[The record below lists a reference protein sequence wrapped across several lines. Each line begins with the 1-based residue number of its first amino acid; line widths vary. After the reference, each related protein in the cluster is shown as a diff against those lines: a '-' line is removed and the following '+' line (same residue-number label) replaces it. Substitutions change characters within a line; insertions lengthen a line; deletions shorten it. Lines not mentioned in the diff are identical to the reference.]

1 MHLKQNQYR
10 LCSQGINTS
19 NKKQSYRLKNQVKCY
34 ISSSV
39 GYSCYFILRAMR
51 YIFIPYSST
60 LYRTKLVIFMIKI
73 INLYISYTMVVPK

>member
-10 LCSQGINTS
+10 LCSQGTNTS
-19 NKKQSYRLKNQVKCY
+19 NKKRSYRFKNQVKCY

-39 GYSCYFILRAMR
+39 GYSCYFILRVMR
-51 YIFIPYSST
+51 YIFILYSCT

-73 INLYISYTMVVPK
+73 IHLYISYTMVVPK

>member
-10 LCSQGINTS
+10 LCSQGTNTS

-39 GYSCYFILRAMR
+39 GYSCYFILRVMR
-51 YIFIPYSST
+51 YIFILYSCT

-73 INLYISYTMVVPK
+73 IHLYISYTMVVPK